1 MGNEITNFCN
11 CVENDK
17 AKDGTTKYYT
27 EIVADTIEFL
37 TPKEDQVARDVAN
50 KQVRYEIQ

>member
-17 AKDGTTKYYT
+17 NKDGVKNQEKVYSKSK
-27 EIVADTIEFL
+27 L
-37 TPKEDQVARDVAN
+37 NR
-50 KQVRYEIQ
+50 RWC

>member
-37 TPKEDQVARDVAN
+37 TPKEDQVARDIAN
-50 KQVRYEIQ
+50 K

>member
-17 AKDGTTKYYT
+17 AKDGTTKQ
-27 EIVADTIEFL
+27 EKVHDKSKL
-37 TPKEDQVARDVAN
+37 NRH
-50 KQVRYEIQ
+50 